1 MGGTVLGSEAL
12 QPPHT
17 ATSYRSGVTAP
28 GPFVSSAE
36 MFCGYYLSE
45 AADGAAAVEIA
56 ALCPVRFGGV
66 EVRPIMEFAYP
77 WPSLPGQLRGDRQV
91 GCRSPAEDC
100 R

>member
-1 MGGTVLGSEAL
+1 MPFVGRGGAAHQRFADQVGELGGTVLGSEAL
-12 QPPHT
+12 QPPRT

-28 GPFVSSAE
+28 GTFVSSAE

-66 EVRPIMEFAYP
+66 EVRPIMDFA
-77 WPSLPGQLRGDRQV
+77 
-91 GCRSPAEDC
+91 
-100 R
+100 